1 MALCNEEERIR
12 YEKEG
17 NPPVSFSA
25 RLAAR
30 ILNSFPCPIGRTARE
45 VCCFFL
51 LELFEKKPPYVFP
64 PNERRSYKFCILR
77 LAGTSS
83 MASSWSQMIVGYIHD
98 TVADCRE
105 SLWVLHDILS
115 LRIQIWRSRV
125 RRFAAG
131 SVDIFLQQKTIV
143 EFRDDSS
150 KGKQKC

>member
-1 MALCNEEERIR
+1 MLLQAFFPQKRVPYFWKPLVCW
-12 YEKEG
+12 YG
-17 NPPVSFSA
+17 
-25 RLAAR
+25 AAGAC
-30 ILNSFPCPIGRTARE
+30 LST
-45 VCCFFL
+45 
-51 LELFEKKPPYVFP
+51 EKKPPYLFP
-64 PNERRSYKFCILR
+64 PNERRGYKFCILR

-83 MASSWSQMIVGYIHD
+83 MASSWSQMIVSYIHD
-98 TVADCRE
+98 TVADCGE